1 MKHNKFFS
9 LLIIIICFS
18 VITSITSPA
27 LCIGDVDWILLKEN
41 KDGKEWLDLGSLK
54 RINKNEVSVL
64 TRFTEKS
71 NKDNEEGKTNLYVMR
86 INCVNKQFKD
96 TSTNGLPN
104 LFSKWQN
111 SNNDELIDVVIQ
123 KSCNVEAQ

>member
-1 MKHNKFFS
+1 MKLNKLFS
-9 LLIIIICFS
+9 LLQIIICFS
-18 VITSITSPA
+18 VITSPA

-41 KDGKEWLDLGSLK
+41 QDGKEWLDLGSIK
-54 RINKNEVSVL
+54 RINQNEVSVL

-71 NKDNEEGKTNLYVMR
+71 KQSNEDGKTNLYVMR

-123 KSCNVEAQ
+123 KSCDVEVQ

>member
-1 MKHNKFFS
+1 MKHNKLFS
-9 LLIIIICFS
+9 LLLIIICFS
-18 VITSITSPA
+18 VITSPA

-41 KDGKEWLDLGSLK
+41 QDGKEWLDLGSIK
-54 RINKNEVSVL
+54 RINQNEVSVL

-71 NKDNEEGKTNLYVMR
+71 KQGNEDGKTNLYVMR

-123 KSCNVEAQ
+123 KSCDVEVQ

>member
-1 MKHNKFFS
+1 MRHNNILP
-9 LLIIIICFS
+9 LLLIIIIIICFS
-18 VITSITSPA
+18 SINSPA
-27 LCIGDVDWILLKEN
+27 LSIGDVDWILLKEN
-41 KDGKEWLDLGSLK
+41 NDGKEWLDLGSLK